1 MRGPQVRARAGGT
14 EAPLQDPRLLSGTR
28 HLRVADPLFKAALN
42 TTTLLNFD
50 ADVSCRMSS
59 AQVVEKSL
67 RQEML

>member
-14 EAPLQDPRLLSGTR
+14 EAPLHDPLLLSGTR

>member
-14 EAPLQDPRLLSGTR
+14 EAPLHDPRLLSGTR

-59 AQVVEKSL
+59 TQVVEKSL